1 MRELLFFDDMLTPKV
16 ITVVYWL
23 LLLLVLIGGIG
34 VMIGAPGGF
43 GGFIGGLLA
52 IVIGAVLARIWC
64 EMLIVVFKLNEALQT
79 YELFVFFN
87 PFDLELSMLNCN

>member
-23 LLLLVLIGGIG
+23 LLLFVLIGGIG
-34 VMIGAPGGF
+34 VMFSEPGGF
-43 GGFIGGLLA
+43 VGFIGGLLA

-64 EMLIVVFKLNEALQT
+64 EMLIVVFKMNEALQAIRQR
-79 YELFVFFN
+79 ESS
-87 PFDLELSMLNCN
+87 P